1 MFIKKIIMSS
11 KFIPIAICALLII
24 TISNISKAQK
34 TEAVVTKSVFYGK
47 SKPIREMNIV
57 LPGERPEKPQ
67 VIRNFFPGKKEIQYN
82 KKESVSPEPNLQRHQ
97 GSLKSKGPILNFEGV
112 DNVNGCFP
120 ADPNGDVSEN
130 HYMQTVNRS
139 FAVWDKNGN
148 LVYGPVDNKSLWA
161 ALPGPW
167 HSVNWSDP
175 VFKYDYLADRWII
188 SCMSLNF
195 NQELYYEMVAVSET
209 NDPLGTYNCYVF
221 QFDYINDY
229 PKLSVWHDGY
239 YITYHMWENTSTYS
253 YSLVTV
259 LDRDAMI
266 AGEPEIDM
274 IQFAIPDPDV
284 PRFFPIA
291 ADLKGDSIPYDSPC
305 YIATIDDPDPLDPWY
320 LSLDIY
326 EFNTDWDVP
335 ANSSFI
341 QVSQFDIGNVE
352 PMIDYGPGAPQPINE
367 KNVVT
372 LPLFIMYPV
381 TYRMFD
387 DHESMVCCLTM
398 WDGNIHYLK
407 WYELRKDSGDWSVYQ
422 EGNYAPDSSHR
433 YQPSIS
439 INGNGDIAMGYTVSD
454 EETFPSVRMTGR
466 RANDTLGV
474 MTYQELE
481 LFAGLNYI
489 NTYQASFDQNRW
501 GDYASMMVDPS
512 NDTTFWFTN
521 MYPKSQT
528 NAGNWGTRIIAF
540 DLTEVFEDVTAFAG
554 NDTLICYSD
563 YIFITQGEATN
574 YNAIQWTTTG
584 DGSFVIDNI
593 PNAKYLRGGQD
604 LANGQVQ
611 LIIQAYG
618 YEQDSIATDTMTL
631 FIDPCTGIEEIK
643 RNELKLSITP
653 NPTNGIVTIKA
664 NVGVDQNVFFHVF
677 DSYGKLLFKEETY
690 TNSDKFE
697 RKFDFSFKEN
707 GIYYIRLHADRQM
720 TSGKIVFM
728 K

>member
-1 MFIKKIIMSS
+1 MKKLILLVTILLAVFILSAKNDAQ
-11 KFIPIAICALLII
+11 PIV
-24 TISNISKAQK
+24 K
-34 TEAVVTKSVFYGK
+34 KSVFYGK
-47 SKPIREMNIV
+47 SKPIREMDVV
-57 LPGERPEKPQ
+57 LPGEHSEKQ
-67 VIRNFFPGKKEIQYN
+67 RVIRNFFPANREIKYN
-82 KKESVSPEPNLQRHQ
+82 KKESVSPEPNVQRHQ
-97 GSLKSKGPILNFEGV
+97 GSKGSRGPLLNFEGI
-112 DNVNGCFP
+112 DNVNSVFP
-120 ADPNGDVSEN
+120 ADPNGDVNEN
-130 HYMQTVNRS
+130 YYMQSVNNS
-139 FAVWDKNGN
+139 FAVWDKSGN

-161 ALPGPW
+161 SLPGPW
-167 HSVNWSDP
+167 HSIKWSDP
-175 VFKYDYLADRWII
+175 VFKYDYLADRWVI
-188 SCMSLNF
+188 SSMSLSKT
-195 NQELYYEMVAVSET
+195 QELYYEMVAVSES

-229 PKLSVWHDGY
+229 PKLSIWHDGY
-239 YITYHMWENTSTYS
+239 YITYNMWEDASTYS
-253 YSLVTV
+253 HSLVTV
-259 LDRDAMI
+259 VDRDAMI

-305 YIATIDDPDPLDPWY
+305 YIATIDDPDPLAPWY

-335 ANSSFI
+335 ANSGFI

-352 PMIDYGPGAPQPINE
+352 PMIDYGPGAPQPISE

-372 LPLFIMYPV
+372 IPLYMMYPV

-387 DHESMVCCLTM
+387 DHESMVCCLTI
-398 WDGNIHYLK
+398 WDGNTHYPK
-407 WYELRKDSGDWSVYQ
+407 WFELRKDSDDWYVYQ
-422 EGNYAPDSSHR
+422 QGNYSPDNTHR

-454 EETFPSVRMTGR
+454 EETFPSIRMTGR

-489 NTYQASFDQNRW
+489 NTYHGIFDQNRW

-528 NAGNWGTRIIAF
+528 NVGNWGTRIFAF
-540 DLTEVFEDVTAFAG
+540 DLTEGFEEVTAFAG
-554 NDTLICYSD
+554 IDTMICFSD

-593 PNAKYLRGGQD
+593 PSAKYIRGGQD
-604 LANGQVQ
+604 IANGQVQ
-611 LIIQAYG
+611 LIMQANG
-618 YEQDSIATDTMTL
+618 YEPDSVAIDTMTL
-631 FIDPCTGIEEIK
+631 FIVPFTGVEEVTSDK
-643 RNELKLSITP
+643 LNLSITP
-653 NPTNGIVTIKA
+653 NPSNGITAIRANTETNNNVHLQVFNSQGKIIFTETINSKS
-664 NVGVDQNVFFHVF
+664 NTFKR
-677 DSYGKLLFKEETY
+677 KL
-690 TNSDKFE
+690 
-697 RKFDFSFKEN
+697 DFSYKEN
-707 GIYYIRLHADRQM
+707 GVYYIRLQAGGQVA
-720 TSGKIVFM
+720 SGKMVLM
-728 K
+728 R